1 MLAKFLQ
8 LCDVISRSRLR
19 DAGCRAL
26 SGGRTVLGSRAHFAG
41 GGYLSHTELVRTSHP
56 TIFISFFHLFPT
68 GTFTE
73 EYPLHKLHS
82 VELSDG
88 WSQTQSEKPKRP
100 LSTDYSRC

>member
-26 SGGRTVLGSRAHFAG
+26 SAGRTVLGSRAHFAG

-73 EYPLHKLHS
+73 EYPLHKL
-82 VELSDG
+82 
-88 WSQTQSEKPKRP
+88 QITQDVGRHHIPPFVLKHFKFFPSK
-100 LSTDYSRC
+100 